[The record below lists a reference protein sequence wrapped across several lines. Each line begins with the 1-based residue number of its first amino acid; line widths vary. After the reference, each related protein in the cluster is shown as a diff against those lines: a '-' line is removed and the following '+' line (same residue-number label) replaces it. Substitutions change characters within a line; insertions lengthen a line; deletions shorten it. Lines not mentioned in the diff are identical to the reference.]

1 MDDDDDDDIGR
12 KKVAIKVKAKR
23 VRITL
28 YRSRKINW
36 PFYSSVY
43 CFCNDLLW
51 CATKL
56 RSPITS
62 QQSSL
67 KSSEKTKE
75 RKKEEVYSSLVVV
88 EVEV

>member
-1 MDDDDDDDIGR
+1 MDDDDDDDDDIGR

-23 VRITL
+23 VRITSTEVEKL
-28 YRSRKINW
+28 IGL
-36 PFYSSVY
+36 FILL
-43 CFCNDLLW
+43 FIIFAMILW

-67 KSSEKTKE
+67 KSK
-75 RKKEEVYSSLVVV
+75 KKEEVYSSLVVV